1 MKLTPFHDR
10 TSGLN
15 RRQMWFNWDRHI
27 VPDAYRDLAS
37 ELRATRE
44 RVSMGDMSPL
54 SKYEIRGPD
63 APRFID
69 RLVTR
74 NTTSLE
80 PGQVAYT
87 PWTDDGGKI
96 VGDGLVFRMEPDV
109 YRDAGRPS
117 GPVAPSPSGGHGC
130 RDRGCVGGLRVPRD
144 PGSTVARGDGGTHR

>member
-1 MKLTPFHDR
+1 
-10 TSGLN
+10 
-15 RRQMWFNWDRHI
+15 MWFNWDQHI

-80 PGQVAYT
+80 PGQVVYT
-87 PWTDDGGKI
+87 PWTDERGKI
-96 VGDGLVFRMEPDV
+96 VGDGLVFRMGTDA
-109 YRDAGRPS
+109 YRISADPQL
-117 GPVAPSPSGGHGC
+117 PVVPSPGGGHGR
-130 RDRGCVGGLRVPRD
+130 RDRGRLG
-144 PGSTVARGDGGTHR
+144 